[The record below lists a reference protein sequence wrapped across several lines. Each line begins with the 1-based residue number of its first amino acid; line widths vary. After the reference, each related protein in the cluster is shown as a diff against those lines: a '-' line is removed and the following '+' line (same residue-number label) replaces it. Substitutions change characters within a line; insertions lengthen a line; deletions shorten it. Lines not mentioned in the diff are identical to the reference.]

1 MCVLF
6 VIWIFSIIDIVGGL
20 SCTVV
25 LTREVLNKVR
35 KVVSDNSNVVM
46 VRHQVEAVTLD
57 SL

>member
-25 LTREVLNKVR
+25 LTREVLNKIR

>member
-6 VIWIFSIIDIVGGL
+6 VIWIFNIIDIVGGL

>member
-6 VIWIFSIIDIVGGL
+6 AIWIFSIIDIVGGL

-25 LTREVLNKVR
+25 LTREVLNKIR
-35 KVVSDNSNVVM
+35 KVVSDNSNVVI